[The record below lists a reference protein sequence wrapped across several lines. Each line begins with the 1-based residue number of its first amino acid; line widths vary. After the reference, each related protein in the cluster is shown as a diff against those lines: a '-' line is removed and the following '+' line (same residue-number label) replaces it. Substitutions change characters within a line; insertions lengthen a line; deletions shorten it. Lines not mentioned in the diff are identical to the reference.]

1 MKTVAEIMTKDVLT
15 VRKETTI
22 RELAEL
28 FVTRRIGSL
37 PVVDDTDTLI
47 GIVTESD
54 LVEQGKNVH
63 LPTVIS
69 LFDWVIYLESEKT
82 LEKELKKMGGRTV
95 EDIYQPDVVSIS
107 PTAQL
112 SEAADLMSTRHV
124 SAVPVVDNGKLIG
137 IVARIDI
144 IRTLLV

>member
-1 MKTVAEIMTKDVLT
+1 MKTVADIMTKELIT
-15 VRKETTI
+15 VSKETTI

-28 FVTRRIGSL
+28 FVNHRVSSL
-37 PVVDDTDTLI
+37 PVVDTNGKLE

-54 LVEQGKNVH
+54 LVEQSKNVH

-82 LEKELKKMGGRTV
+82 LEKELKKMGARTV
-95 EDIYQPDVVSIS
+95 ADIYQAEIISIPPNAS
-107 PTAQL
+107 L
-112 SEAADLMSTRHV
+112 SEAADMMSGHHTN
-124 SAVPVVDNGKLIG
+124 SLPVVESGELVG

-144 IRTLLV
+144 IRTLLT

>member
-1 MKTVAEIMTKDVLT
+1 MKTVAEIMTKELLT

-22 RELAEL
+22 RDLAEL
-28 FVTRRIGSL
+28 FVAHRISSL
-37 PVVDDTDTLI
+37 PVIDENGALI
-47 GIVTESD
+47 GMVTESD
-54 LVEQGKNVH
+54 LVEQSKNVH

-69 LFDWVIYLESEKT
+69 LFDWVIYLESEKS

-95 EDIYQPDVVSIS
+95 ADLYHPEIISIS
-107 PTAQL
+107 PTASL
-112 SEAADLMSTRHV
+112 SEAADLMSTHHIN
-124 SAVPVVDNGKLIG
+124 AVPVLDNGKLAG

>member
-1 MKTVAEIMTKDVLT
+1 MKNVSEIMTKELIT

-28 FVTRRIGSL
+28 FVTHRVSSL
-37 PVVDDTDTLI
+37 PVVADNGSLI

-54 LVEQGKNVH
+54 LVEQSKSVH

-69 LFDWVIYLESEKT
+69 LFDWVIYLESEKS
-82 LEKELKKMGGRTV
+82 LEKELQKMGGRAV
-95 EDIYQPDVVSIS
+95 GDIYQANTASIAPS
-107 PTAQL
+107 ASL
-112 SEAADLMSTRHV
+112 SEAADMMSSRHTN
-124 SAVPVVDNGKLIG
+124 SLPVVENGNLVG
-137 IVARIDI
+137 IVARIDL

>member
-15 VRKETTI
+15 VHKETTI

>member
-1 MKTVAEIMTKDVLT
+1 MKTVAEIMTKELFT
-15 VRKETTI
+15 VGTETTI

-28 FVTRRIGSL
+28 FVTHRISSL
-37 PVVDDTDTLI
+37 PVVNTSGTLL

-54 LVEQGKNVH
+54 LVEQSKSVH

-95 EDIYQPDVVSIS
+95 ADIYQAEAVSIAS
-107 PTAQL
+107 TASL
-112 SEAADLMSTRHV
+112 SEAADLMSAHHTN
-124 SAVPVVDNGKLIG
+124 ALPVLDNGKLVG

>member
-1 MKTVAEIMTKDVLT
+1 MKTVAEIMTSDVVT
-15 VRKETTI
+15 VHTETTV

-37 PVVDDTDTLI
+37 PVVDATGSLV

-54 LVEQGKNVH
+54 LVEQGKNLH

-82 LEKELKKMGGRTV
+82 LEKELKKMGARTV
-95 EDIYQPDVVSIS
+95 ADIYQPEVISIAPS
-107 PTAQL
+107 ASL
-112 SEAADLMSTRHV
+112 NEAADLMSSRHI
-124 SAVPVVDNGKLIG
+124 SALPVVDSGALVG
-137 IVARIDI
+137 IVSRIDI

>member
-1 MKTVAEIMTKDVLT
+1 MKTVAEIMTQEVLT
-15 VRKETTI
+15 VHKETTV
-22 RELAEL
+22 RELAEI
-28 FVTRRIGSL
+28 FVSRRIGSL
-37 PVVDDTDTLI
+37 PVVDDSDQLI

-82 LEKELKKMGGRTV
+82 LENELKKMGGRTV
-95 EDIYQPDVVSIS
+95 ADIYQPEALSVA
-107 PTAQL
+107 PTAPI
-112 SEAADLMSTRHV
+112 SEAADLMSNRHIN
-124 SAVPVVDNGKLIG
+124 AVPVLDNGTLVG

-144 IRTLLV
+144 IRTLLT

>member
-63 LPTVIS
+63 LPTVIN

>member
-1 MKTVAEIMTKDVLT
+1 MKNVAEIMTKELIT

-28 FVTRRIGSL
+28 FVTHRISSL
-37 PVVDDTDTLI
+37 PVVDDNGSLI

-54 LVEQGKNVH
+54 LVEQSKNVH

-69 LFDWVIYLESEKT
+69 LFDWVIYLESEKS
-82 LEKELKKMGGRTV
+82 LEKELQKMGGRTV
-95 EDIYQPDVVSIS
+95 GDIYQKNTASIAGS
-107 PTAQL
+107 ASL
-112 SEAADLMSTRHV
+112 SEAADMMSSRHTN
-124 SAVPVVDNGKLIG
+124 SLPVVDDGNLVG

>member
-1 MKTVAEIMTKDVLT
+1 MKTVAEIMTKELIT
-15 VRKETTI
+15 VRKETSI

-28 FVTRRIGSL
+28 FVAHRVSSL
-37 PVVDDTDTLI
+37 PVVNESGSLI

-54 LVEQGKNVH
+54 LVEQSKSLH

-82 LEKELKKMGGRTV
+82 LEKELQKMGGRTV
-95 EDIYQPDVVSIS
+95 ADIYQPDTASIS
-107 PTAQL
+107 PSASL
-112 SEAADLMSTRHV
+112 SEAADLMSGHHTN
-124 SAVPVVDNGKLIG
+124 SVPVVDNRNLVG